1 MKILHRCCSRTG
13 DRLRK
18 FGLRKETAVLLCP
31 QGFLH
36 RPGHDHEDEDHD
48 DDHDDDHQ
56 GDHSGPQ
63 GFLYRP
69 GHDHHDDDRDDH
81 GTLTM
86 MFHKVSS

>member
-48 DDHDDDHQ
+48 DDHDDDE
-56 GDHSGPQ
+56 D
-63 GFLYRP
+63 
-69 GHDHHDDDRDDH
+69 DHHHSDHEDDH
-81 GTLTM
+81 DEDHEDD
-86 MFHKVSS
+86 FENRVSDFD

>member
-48 DDHDDDHQ
+48 DDHDEDDHE
-56 GDHSGPQ
+56 D
-63 GFLYRP
+63 
-69 GHDHHDDDRDDH
+69 DHHHSDHEDDH
-81 GTLTM
+81 DEDHEDD
-86 MFHKVSS
+86 FENRVSDFD

>member
-48 DDHDDDHQ
+48 KYDHEDKDHDDDYDEY
-56 GDHSGPQ
+56 DHEDGVRTEY
-63 GFLYRP
+63 LRNEY
-69 GHDHHDDDRDDH
+69 
-81 GTLTM
+81 L
-86 MFHKVSS
+86 

>member
-48 DDHDDDHQ
+48 DEDHEDGHDKYDHEDDHQ
-56 GDHSGPQ
+56 DDHSG
-63 GFLYRP
+63 L
-69 GHDHHDDDRDDH
+69 
-81 GTLTM
+81 
-86 MFHKVSS
+86 